1 MLHVHPALINGL
13 TCSREGEAACRRLFG
28 DAVLWIPLCRPGYV
42 LASLCREAMAGHKAR
57 TGRLPQILLLQN
69 HGIFVAGDTPAEID
83 HLYAWVRDTL
93 AKEIRRA
100 PDLAPAGREDPELT
114 RRLKARCQME
124 YAAFGGG
131 RDVLALARSPQDA
144 APVLGAFTPD
154 HIVYYGAAP
163 AYLESPEDLAALEQI
178 PAGCRLVLVGGS
190 GFYAL
195 GHTQKAA
202 DTAALLFQDA
212 VKIAVYS
219 QAFGGYQHMTQEL
232 TDFIIH
238 WEVESYRKSQMK

>member
-1 MLHVHPALINGL
+1 M
-13 TCSREGEAACRRLFG
+13 
-28 DAVLWIPLCRPGYV
+28 
-42 LASLCREAMAGHKAR
+42 
-57 TGRLPQILLLQN
+57 
-69 HGIFVAGDTPAEID
+69 
-83 HLYAWVRDTL
+83 YAWVRDTL
-93 AKEIRRA
+93 AKEIRQA
-100 PDLAPAGREDPELT
+100 PDLTPMGQEDPHLT
-114 RRLKARCQME
+114 QLLKERCQME

-131 RDVLALARSPQDA
+131 RDVLTLAQSPQAA

-163 AYLESPEDLAALEQI
+163 AYLGSPEDLTALEKI
-178 PAGCRLVLVGGS
+178 PTGCRLVLVRGS
-190 GFYAL
+190 GSYAL

-202 DTAALLFQDA
+202 DTASLLFQDA